1 MKHRAPLTANC
12 DVAKRSGPRTAAGK
26 ARSAR
31 NAFRHGLTVPVLS
44 DPVTAGEVE
53 ALTLR
58 IVQGAAPDVDPDVDE
73 DVAAL
78 ARQVAQ
84 AQLDLIRVRRVRHE
98 LLAEALRHFGGGL
111 SKHASDLAARLAA
124 LNRYERRA
132 LRRRKSAIRDFD
144 MVASIDRGQDR
155 GWPQK

>member
-1 MKHRAPLTANC
+1 VKHRAPLTANC

-31 NAFRHGLTVPVLS
+31 DAFRHGLTVPVLS

-58 IVQGAAPDVDPDVDE
+58 IVQGAAPDVDG

-132 LRRRKSAIRDFD
+132 LPRRKSAIRDFD